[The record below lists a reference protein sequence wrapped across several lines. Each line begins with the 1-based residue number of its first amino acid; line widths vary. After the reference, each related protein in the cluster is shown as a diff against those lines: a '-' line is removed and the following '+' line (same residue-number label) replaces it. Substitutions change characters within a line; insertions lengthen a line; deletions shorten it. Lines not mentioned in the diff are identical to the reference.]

1 MLKCEVL
8 RDFRDK
14 TDNSYHCTGSV
25 FQCNEE
31 RFEEI
36 QSAGNFLKKIE
47 IEDESAPKKKKT
59 KEK

>member
-14 TDNSYHCTGSV
+14 TDDSYHCTGSV

-47 IEDESAPKKKKT
+47 DDPASKKKKT